1 MKHFGLRIL
10 VLGAISILST
20 FVFFEK
26 TVESQTPETD
36 ISSQALSIEEQLRC
50 PVCANEKLS
59 TCSLAICNDMKQSI
73 REQLAAGR
81 SADEVILYFVESYG
95 EEIRVSLGLGGVNLL
110 LWMWTGASIIF
121 PLAIGYTLLFRLK
134 RTQR

>member
-10 VLGAISILST
+10 VLGAISILSA

-95 EEIRVSLGLGGVNLL
+95 EEIRVCLL
-110 LWMWTGASIIF
+110 
-121 PLAIGYTLLFRLK
+121 YTSPSPRD
-134 RTQR
+134 

>member
-1 MKHFGLRIL
+1 M
-10 VLGAISILST
+10 
-20 FVFFEK
+20 
-26 TVESQTPETD
+26 ESQTPETD